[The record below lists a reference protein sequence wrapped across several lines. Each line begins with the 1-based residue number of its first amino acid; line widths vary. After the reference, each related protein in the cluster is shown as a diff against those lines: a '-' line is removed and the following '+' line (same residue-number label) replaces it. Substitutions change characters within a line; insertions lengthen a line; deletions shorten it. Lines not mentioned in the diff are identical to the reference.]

1 MKLEKVDW
9 EFKDLEVP
17 AIGEEELAEFRRF
30 LEEIDKE
37 EIQKLHR
44 LLSVYFAKNKEFAF
58 LVFEKPFKEEGVFY
72 AKALSELEKRIH
84 SKKKKPGYSKLL
96 FVTFEKKGKTALAD
110 ALKKKLGSLRNAYLG
125 LLFALYKRGITT
137 PEKVE
142 REIERWKKSTIPFA
156 LL

>member
-9 EFKDLEVP
+9 EFKNLEVP
-17 AIGEEELAEFRRF
+17 SVGKKDLEEFKNF
-30 LEEIDKE
+30 LESVDKE

-72 AKALSELEKRIH
+72 AKALTELEKRIP

-96 FVTFEKKGKTALAD
+96 FVTFEKKGKTRLAET
-110 ALKKKLGSLRNAYLG
+110 LKKKS
-125 LLFALYKRGITT
+125 
-137 PEKVE
+137 V
-142 REIERWKKSTIPFA
+142 PFA
-156 LL
+156 MLI

>member
-9 EFKDLEVP
+9 EFKNLEVP
-17 AIGEEELAEFRRF
+17 SVGEKDLEEFKNF
-30 LEEIDKE
+30 LESVDKE

-72 AKALSELEKRIH
+72 AKALTELEKRIP

-96 FVTFEKKGKTALAD
+96 FVTFEKKGKTQLAET
-110 ALKKKLGSLRNAYLG
+110 LKKKS
-125 LLFALYKRGITT
+125 
-137 PEKVE
+137 V
-142 REIERWKKSTIPFA
+142 PFA
-156 LL
+156 MLI